1 MIASTN
7 RSREDA
13 VAATLRALA
22 FIAALLCALSAPGQT
37 WAEDYPA
44 RPVRLI
50 VPFGAGGP
58 TDVIARI
65 VAQKLSES
73 WGQQVV
79 TENIPGAGGNT
90 GVAMAA
96 RASPDGYTMLV
107 VSTGFMVN
115 PSMYTKIPYDPIKDL
130 RRSPWWPPRPTSS
143 RSIPTF
149 QQRR

>member
-1 MIASTN
+1 
-7 RSREDA
+7 

-22 FIAALLCALSAPGQT
+22 FIAVLLCALSAPGQT

-79 TENIPGAGGNT
+79 TEN
-90 GVAMAA
+90 
-96 RASPDGYTMLV
+96 L
-107 VSTGFMVN
+107 
-115 PSMYTKIPYDPIKDL
+115 L
-130 RRSPWWPPRPTSS
+130 RSP
-143 RSIPTF
+143 
-149 QQRR
+149 QRR

>member
-13 VAATLRALA
+13 VAAALRALA
-22 FIAALLCALSAPGQT
+22 FITALLCALSAPGQT

-65 VAQKLSES
+65 VAQKLLES
-73 WGQQVV
+73 WGQQVY
-79 TENIPGAGGNT
+79 TENIPG
-90 GVAMAA
+90 VAATPASRWWRA
-96 RASPDGYTMLV
+96 R
-107 VSTGFMVN
+107 
-115 PSMYTKIPYDPIKDL
+115 
-130 RRSPWWPPRPTSS
+130 RP
-143 RSIPTF
+143 
-149 QQRR
+149 